1 MRRTW
6 GRVARGNRG
15 VVTADLSGA
24 GAPTIY
30 DVANRAGVS
39 TATVSRVLNGH
50 SNLRSGTR
58 QRVVDA
64 MAALNFVPNS
74 AARGLSQ
81 GLKKVV
87 GIVFAGAP
95 ATDEL
100 DSVEEETLLFTD
112 AVVRGAEAGA
122 SHHGYS
128 LLLNSIGSS
137 RARAGE
143 AVAGLTGKVDG
154 LVLLDRVLP
163 ERRVAALTRRVPVV
177 LLAGSG
183 RSRSA
188 VTVRVDNAAAMA
200 DVARHLV
207 GGHGFRRLAF
217 VSGLAASPDSA
228 SRAAS
233 FVASATELGAK
244 VEPLEAWAGDWTSGG
259 AVRVTR
265 ARLESG
271 GRLPEAI
278 ACANDQTALG
288 VMYALHR
295 AGHRVP
301 DDVAVVGFDDIPVAR
316 HLSPPLTTVRQPS
329 RALGTAAIE
338 TLITLVEGRAAPGND
353 IVLPT
358 ELEIRGSCGCR
369 ADVFPS
375 LADSWRMEV

>member
-1 MRRTW
+1 MAT
-6 GRVARGNRG
+6 
-15 VVTADLSGA
+15 DLSGA

-30 DVANRAGVS
+30 DVADRAGVS

-50 SNLRSGTR
+50 TNLRSATR
-58 QRVVDA
+58 QRVLEA
-64 MAALNFVPNS
+64 MAELNFVPNS

-95 ATDEL
+95 ATDQL

-122 SHHGYS
+122 SHYGYS
-128 LLLNSIGSS
+128 LLLNSIGSGRGS
-137 RARAGE
+137 PGE
-143 AVAGLTGKVDG
+143 IVAGLTGKVDG

-163 ERRVAALTRRVPVV
+163 ERRVAALTRRIPVV

-188 VTVRVDNAAAMA
+188 VTVRVDNASAMA
-200 DVARHLV
+200 EVARHLV

-217 VSGLAASPDSA
+217 VSGMAASPDSA

-233 FVASATELGAK
+233 FVDAATALGAK
-244 VEPLEAWAGDWTSGG
+244 VEPLEGWAGDWTSGG
-259 AVRVTR
+259 AVRVMR
-265 ARLESG
+265 AQLEGG

-288 VMYALHR
+288 VMYALNR
-295 AGHRVP
+295 AGRRVP

-329 RALGTAAIE
+329 RALGAAAIE
-338 TLITLVEGRAAPGND
+338 ALIQLVEERSTPGGD

-358 ELEIRGSCGCR
+358 ELQLRGSCGCR
-369 ADVFPS
+369 TEAVAS
-375 LADSWRMEV
+375 LADAWQVEL

>member
-1 MRRTW
+1 
-6 GRVARGNRG
+6 
-15 VVTADLSGA
+15 VTAELPGA

-50 SNLRSGTR
+50 TNLRSSTR

-64 MAALNFVPNS
+64 MAELHFVPNS

-87 GIVFAGAP
+87 GIVLAGAP
-95 ATDEL
+95 ATDQL
-100 DSVEEETLLFTD
+100 DTVEEETLLFTD

-128 LLLNSIGSS
+128 LLLNSIGDHHEP
-137 RARAGE
+137 AGE

-188 VTVRVDNAAAMA
+188 VTVRVDNASAMA

-233 FVASATELGAK
+233 FVASANQLGAE
-244 VEPLEAWAGDWTSGG
+244 VFPLEPWAGDWTSGG

-265 ARLESG
+265 AWLEG
-271 GRLPEAI
+271 GGALPEAI

-295 AGHRVP
+295 AGYRVP

-329 RALGTAAIE
+329 RQLGTAAIE
-338 TLITLVEGRAAPGND
+338 ALIGLVEGRRPAGGD
-353 IVLPT
+353 LVLPT

-369 ADVFPS
+369 TDPFPALS
-375 LADSWRMEV
+375 DAWRVEV